1 MAFSFTLPFY
11 AFRLRFPAPDLA
23 VLKPLSENS
32 VVRVGQ
38 SFEKLAARYRELF
51 QREVLDKGQTG
62 YLLDLSIYG
71 SFERDTI
78 TASFPK
84 AKDGVAFPAFELEL
98 DFYYTQKQ
106 GKWWAIA
113 PVTGTEAAAD
123 TEEMLRKILA
133 DNVKTFFAQNR
144 RLAAAQGIVST
155 IWYESVELLQKEI
168 QLEALSPSEVDA
180 LEEDKKRQLMGEA
193 STPLLVSRQEA
204 YGMEAELEQISR
216 ALRNNFG
223 RNLLLVGP
231 NGVGKSAL
239 VFEAARQWQQAGY
252 AGKIWETTASLLIKE
267 LTRDTGWQYNLA
279 FLCRELSASGDW
291 LYVRNLME
299 LFEVGRYAG
308 NDVSMGEYLR
318 SYLSRGEISII
329 SECTEEELHLIDE
342 KSPNYSTFFQVVRI
356 QPPHDAAL
364 EAIIQ
369 SKVASL
375 AEEKKM
381 RFGPGAVQE
390 AIRLHKRFNPYSG
403 MPGKV
408 IRFLEAVIRMP
419 LEAEMTETRTISK
432 MKIIK
437 AFCEETGIP
446 AVMLDDAVPLHPE
459 QIKEDFNHNVFGQQN
474 AVALTVDMLV
484 REKARLSRSG
494 KPIASLLFVGPTG
507 VGKTELAKV
516 LAAFVFGD
524 RDRMIR
530 FDMSEFS
537 GPDASVKLSGMGHI
551 DGLLTAA
558 VRREP
563 FCVLLFDEIEKADS
577 SFFDILLQILD
588 AGRLTDGRG
597 KLVNF
602 CSAIII
608 MTSNIGATGSRY
620 KPIAMR
626 PSNRPDDLAGHYKR
640 AVEQSFRPELV
651 NRIDEIIPF
660 HALDAASI
668 RKVVERELALLKK
681 REGIRYRRMSFYL
694 EEAVS
699 DYLGEKGF
707 NPDYGARYLQ
717 RAARDHLVIPLARTL
732 SAEDSHDHLD
742 VQVRMS
748 DGAPKIDIEADPLS
762 LELLLEELQV
772 ANHANHAG
780 VLRRQAALLE
790 DSFCFREIR
799 SDLDMLEDTRKKNET
814 AFWKDRSKAEVFS
827 TLQKLVGKQHALH
840 ADIERLER
848 DACLGFIGAVQ
859 QEADLPQQLK
869 HWQERQDHFKK
880 ELVQYKMPEHNN
892 CVLGI
897 YGRELMPLIHF
908 YSEIFNRRHFKFIKI
923 KGVWINEAYY
933 NEDVTIPA
941 TEEGGAPHRKKRE
954 EYLYALVEN
963 AFAPELNRPPRGEQ
977 LVGVQF
983 LIGGDLAHLFLS
995 AENGYQSWEDQ
1006 NKNWRKYFVSVG
1018 MPNQFI
1024 TPARVHRLDFFKPNP
1039 RRTVGREVQKDIPYG
1054 IETEGSYEAFCK
1066 GVFSAMQAN
1075 FNMAIDDA
1083 LLG

>member
-38 SFEKLAARYRELF
+38 SFEKLAERYRELF
-51 QREVLDKGQTG
+51 QSKVLNKGDAG
-62 YLLDLSIYG
+62 YLLDFSIYG
-71 SFERDTI
+71 AFERDTI
-78 TASFPK
+78 TVSFPK
-84 AKDGVAFPAFELEL
+84 AKDGVAFPAFQLEL
-98 DFYYTQKQ
+98 DFFFTQKR
-106 GKWWAIA
+106 GKWWAVA
-113 PVTGTEAAAD
+113 PVTGIEAAAD

-133 DNVKTFFAQNR
+133 DNVKIFFAQTH
-144 RLAAAQGIVST
+144 RLKAAQGLVST

-168 QLEALSPSEVDA
+168 QLEALTPAEVDA
-180 LEEDKKRQLMGEA
+180 LEEDKKRQLIGEA
-193 STPLLVSRQEA
+193 STLLFVSRQEA

-231 NGVGKSAL
+231 GGVGKSAL
-239 VFEAARQWQQAGY
+239 VLEAVRQWQQAGNP
-252 AGKIWETTASLLIKE
+252 GKVWETTASLLIKE

-308 NDVSMGEYLR
+308 NEVSMGEYLR
-318 SYLSRGEISII
+318 GYLSRGEISII

-356 QPPHDAAL
+356 LPPNDAAL

-375 AEEKKM
+375 ADEKKL

-390 AIRLHKRFNPYSG
+390 AIRLYKRFNPYSG

-419 LEAEMTETRTISK
+419 LDAQTAKTRTLT
-432 MKIIK
+432 K
-437 AFCEETGIP
+437 AQIVKGFCEETGIP
-446 AVMLDDAVPLHPE
+446 AVMIDDAIPLHPE
-459 QIKEDFNHNVFGQQN
+459 QIKEDFNRNVFGQPN
-474 AVALTVDMLV
+474 AVERTVDILA
-484 REKARLSRSG
+484 REKTRLSRSG

-516 LAAFVFGD
+516 LAGFVFGD
-524 RDRMIR
+524 RNRMIR

-537 GPDASVKLSGMGHI
+537 GPDASVKLSGIGQA

-588 AGRLTDGRG
+588 AGRLTDGSG

-608 MTSNIGATGSRY
+608 MTSNIGATGSRF

-626 PSNRPDDLAGHYKR
+626 PNNSPDDFTEHYKR
-640 AVEQSFRPELV
+640 AVEKFFRPELV
-651 NRIDEIIPF
+651 NRMDEIIPF

-668 RKVVERELALLKK
+668 RKVVERELALLKN
-681 REGIRYRRMSFYL
+681 REGIRYRRMSFQL
-694 EEAVS
+694 EDEVL

-717 RAARDHLVIPLARTL
+717 RAAREQLVMPLARRL
-732 SAEDSHDHLD
+732 SAEDADDHLN

-748 DGAPKIDIEADPLS
+748 DGEAQIDMESDPLS
-762 LELLLEELQV
+762 LELLLEELQI
-772 ANHANHAG
+772 ANHANLAG
-780 VLRRQAALLE
+780 TLRRQAVLLE

-799 SDLDMLEDTRKKNET
+799 SDLEMLEDARKRDGA
-814 AFWKDRSKAEVFS
+814 AFWKDHTKATAFA
-827 TLQKLVGKQHALH
+827 TLQKLVETQQTLSTEIE
-840 ADIERLER
+840 DIERN
-848 DACLGFIGAVQ
+848 ACLGFIGAALHA
-859 QEADLPQQLK
+859 ADLPHQLK
-869 HWQERQDHFKK
+869 RWNEHHDAFKK
-880 ELVQYKMPEHNN
+880 KLVQHKMPEHNQ

-897 YGRELMPLIHF
+897 YGRELLPVIQF
-908 YSEIFNRRHFKFIKI
+908 YLELFNRRNFKLRTQS
-923 KGVWINEAYY
+923 VWVNEAFY
-933 NEDVTIPA
+933 NEEIIVPA
-941 TEEGGAPHRKKRE
+941 AAEGGSPQRKKRE
-954 EYLYALVEN
+954 EYLKAAAGN
-963 AFAPELNRPPRGEQ
+963 AYAPELDRHPKGEQ
-977 LVGVQF
+977 LVGVEF
-983 LIGGDLAHLFLS
+983 TISGDMAHLFLS
-995 AENGYQSWEDQ
+995 AENGYQSWEDDI
-1006 NKNWRKYFVSVG
+1006 KNWRKYFVAVNLPDRFS
-1018 MPNQFI
+1018 
-1024 TPARVHRLDFFKPNP
+1024 TPARVHRMDFFKPNP
-1039 RRTVGREVQKDIPYG
+1039 RRTVGREVQKDVPYG
-1054 IETEGSYEAFCK
+1054 IDMEGSYQDFFKNVLA
-1066 GVFSAMQAN
+1066 AMETN
-1075 FNMAIDDA
+1075 FNTAIDDA